1 MGIYKKYTL
10 EELCIEYVRFLEL
23 WYTGDLYTNR
33 AEIHDEMFERLG
45 LNIYDRGDD
54 IEANRIL
61 HNLDKEIGYKIGFEY
76 DDAEIE
82 KMGKRLSRKL
92 ETVGGEGWE
101 LKRTKK

>member
-1 MGIYKKYTL
+1 MKNIYEKYNI

-23 WYTGDLYTNR
+23 WYTGNLYTNR
-33 AEIHDEMFERLG
+33 GEIHDELFKRLG
-45 LNIYDRGDD
+45 IKIYDRGDD

-82 KMGKRLSRKL
+82 KMGKKLSKKL
-92 ETVGGEGWE
+92 G
-101 LKRTKK
+101 RIKKNEE